1 MQSYSRHV
9 SKRTAAVCALL
20 LVVVTVA
27 APSSSSSC
35 RGSSV
40 RRPSCGEFQAKP
52 LTAMESIH
60 GGRSMNRENDAMG
73 YTTREGM

>member
-27 APSSSSSC
+27 APSSSSC

-40 RRPSCGEFQAKP
+40 RHPSGGEFHRP
-52 LTAMESIH
+52 
-60 GGRSMNRENDAMG
+60 NP
-73 YTTREGM
+73 

>member
-27 APSSSSSC
+27 APSSC

>member
-1 MQSYSRHV
+1 VQSYSRHV

-27 APSSSSSC
+27 APSSC

-52 LTAMESIH
+52 LNSNGEYSRTKKYEQ
-60 GGRSMNRENDAMG
+60 E
-73 YTTREGM
+73 E